1 MIIFIPLP
9 RSQEVPVY
17 GLVSLKLIIWGAGM
31 STELEAE
38 IKGLQLTLCP
48 EGERSRAVSI
58 RLVPSVLFWPPVWS
72 GSVPHSFPCMIEVY

>member
-1 MIIFIPLP
+1 
-9 RSQEVPVY
+9 
-17 GLVSLKLIIWGAGM
+17 M

-72 GSVPHSFPCMIEVY
+72 GSIPHSFPCMIEVY